1 MPSNDRRTSG
11 THNRRRRG
19 IVISGTGPREMP
31 LKRWPSNKPPGGKRL
46 EPPTTP
52 DKKP

>member
-1 MPSNDRRTSG
+1 MPSKDERTARAN
-11 THNRRRRG
+11 NRRKRG

-46 EPPTTP
+46 EPPAPP
-52 DKKP
+52 DKQS